1 MWWSENAVGNFT
13 CNYVP
18 RLVPQL
24 CRKNVAFWKTLIGIE
39 NQHWSSYTGR
49 HCPEYRASW

>member
-1 MWWSENAVGNFT
+1 MWWSENAVGNLT